1 MSKSVLM
8 GKGRG
13 FESLPEDTWKEHVVL
28 ESKHIPAVLDFM
40 TREHHLVRY
49 FVVEEIA
56 RTAKPVAPDS
66 ISATLGI
73 SMSTVSAILN
83 DLEKNLF
90 FLVRDRKGHVIWA
103 FPVTAEMTPHK
114 LTFDS
119 GEKLYAA

>member
-1 MSKSVLM
+1 M

-13 FESLPEDTWKEHVVL
+13 FESLPEDIWKEHVVL
-28 ESKHIPAVLDFM
+28 ESEHIPAVLDFM
-40 TREHHLVRY
+40 TREHRLVRY

-73 SMSTVSAILN
+73 SMSKVSAILE
-83 DLEKNLF
+83 DLERNLF
-90 FLVRDRKGHVIWA
+90 FLVRDRKGDVIWA
-103 FPVTAEMTPHK
+103 FPVTAEMTSHK
-114 LTFDS
+114 LTFNS